1 MFGVT
6 ECIFECSAR
15 DRKVDIDLC
24 RKNNL
29 LHYSKRSCIKPIEK
43 IYFRI
48 YLRFQRSCADSEFI
62 SQDIF
67 GYFCAD
73 ISFRLV

>member
-48 YLRFQRSCADSEFI
+48 YLRF
-62 SQDIF
+62 
-67 GYFCAD
+67 
-73 ISFRLV
+73 